1 MRAAAIALT
10 LLASGCAGLAGMRA
24 EDEASRDLA
33 APAALRA
40 ESGELRRVPLVW
52 QPVASR
58 DVAGYVVERAHPGEE
73 TYARV
78 VVLTGR
84 FQTSHVDDDELR
96 DESRYRYRVRSL
108 ATDGGVG
115 VPVSPVAS
123 ARTAGP
129 PSAPRGLQAISHL
142 PRQVALQWRAA
153 RDPEVMGYVVQR
165 SPAADGPFLPVAHPE
180 GRFSTTWVDRDL
192 DDLRVFYYRVA
203 SRNAVGVEGKPGASV
218 QAVTKAEPL
227 PPIGLRVEVK
237 RLGANR
243 LAWDPNVERDVAGY
257 RLLRGPIGGGEL
269 ATVATLP
276 AEASSAEDSQ
286 VAAGEALVY
295 RLVAIDADGL
305 ESAPS
310 DPVEVH
316 GEGYQLAA
324 QPAEGGIGLRWNPR
338 REEGYQ
344 AARVY
349 RVGRLRRTE
358 LARVDGDAF
367 VDAAAVPGRTYHY
380 AVVLERADGTR
391 APFST
396 VVEAAL
402 PDSAATPAP

>member
-24 EDEASRDLA
+24 EDGASRDLA

-40 ESGELRRVPLVW
+40 EGGELRRVPLVW

-58 DVAGYVVERAHPGEE
+58 DVAGYVVERADPGEE
-73 TYARV
+73 TYTRV

-84 FQTSHVDDDELR
+84 FQTSHVDEGELL

-153 RDPEVMGYVVQR
+153 RNPEVMGYVVQR

-180 GRFSTTWVDRDL
+180 GRFSTTWLDRDL

-227 PPIGLRVEVK
+227 PPIGLRVEAK

-243 LAWDPNVERDVAGY
+243 LAWDANVERDVAGY
-257 RLLRGPIGGGEL
+257 RLLRGPADGGEV

-276 AEASSAEDSQ
+276 ADASSAEDTR
-286 VAAGEALVY
+286 VASGEALVY

-316 GEGYQLAA
+316 GEDYHLAA
-324 QPAEGGIGLRWNPR
+324 GPAEGGIALSWNLR

-367 VDAAAVPGRTYHY
+367 VDASAEPGRTYHY
-380 AVVLERADGTR
+380 AVVLEREDGTR
-391 APFST
+391 APASA

-402 PDSAATPAP
+402 PSAAPSAAP